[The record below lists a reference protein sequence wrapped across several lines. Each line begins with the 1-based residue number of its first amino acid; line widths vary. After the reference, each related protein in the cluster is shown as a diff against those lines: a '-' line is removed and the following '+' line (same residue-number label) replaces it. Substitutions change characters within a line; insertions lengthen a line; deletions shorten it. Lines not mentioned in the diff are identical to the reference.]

1 MLAELDKRWGGLS
14 FVGLF
19 LGRHPPLGAK
29 GVLISVISDTL
40 IMQTPCMMRVFEI
53 TSRSHATEM
62 FVMDEISERN
72 DPQGS
77 FAHLNTLA
85 EIFKLNTHPQR
96 SSTLKDQ
103 LFAASSPP
111 MSFIK
116 DLNELSYTNIIELVR
131 IINF

>member
-1 MLAELDKRWGGLS
+1 MLAELDKRWGGL
-14 FVGLF
+14 FFGLF

-29 GVLISVISDTL
+29 GVLISAA
-40 IMQTPCMMRVFEI
+40 CMTRVFGI

-72 DPQGS
+72 DPQDS
-77 FAHLNTLA
+77 FAHLNMLA
-85 EIFKLNTHPQR
+85 EIFKLNTNPQR
-96 SSTLKDQ
+96 SSTLKDH